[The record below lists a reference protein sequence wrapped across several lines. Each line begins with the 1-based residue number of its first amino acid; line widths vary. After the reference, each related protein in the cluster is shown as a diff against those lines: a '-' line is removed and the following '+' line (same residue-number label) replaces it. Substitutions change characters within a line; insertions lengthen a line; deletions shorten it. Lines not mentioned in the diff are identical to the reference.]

1 MVTKADIGQRVRA
14 RRRALDLTQ
23 KHLAALCGCH
33 YQVINGLERGRQSV
47 YAERLEA
54 VAAATREEAADY
66 LMFLVGDN
74 PLHPHSRPQ
83 LLAGIQSLDPTG
95 EPGIRAEWPG

>member
-1 MVTKADIGQRVRA
+1 MVTKAAIGQRVRA

-54 VAAATREEAADY
+54 VARSLGVSADFLLGMVDAAGR
-66 LMFLVGDN
+66 
-74 PLHPHSRPQ
+74 PLP
-83 LLAGIQSLDPTG
+83 ATEDV
-95 EPGIRAEWPG
+95 